1 MATRL
6 LEPHFA
12 GSSIMKS
19 KHISPLLALGLGA
32 TAFAGE
38 SPAPATYSAPA
49 AEAPS
54 LWTWFIGGSAGY
66 LLQSEEE
73 FYTLHL
79 GMKIAQS
86 GPVTHSLFLEGA
98 YTELTALGV
107 DSEIIPVTLNYK
119 MDYYFTDRFSFYAGL
134 GGGAAFV
141 NNDVLGFS
149 DDSVELTAQVFAGL
163 GYDLSSNFQIY
174 TGARWVWVDDS
185 DLRGGAVEIGDDVG
199 LELGARFKF

>member
-1 MATRL
+1 
-6 LEPHFA
+6 
-12 GSSIMKS
+12 MKARYLPCLVAIGFS
-19 KHISPLLALGLGA
+19 T

-38 SPAPATYSAPA
+38 TPAPATYSAPPS
-49 AEAPS
+49 EAPS

-66 LLQSEEE
+66 LLESEEE

-79 GMKIAQS
+79 GMKIAES
-86 GPVTHSLFLEGA
+86 GPITHSLFLEGA

-107 DSEIIPVTLNYK
+107 DSEIIPVTFNYK
-119 MDYYFTDRFSFYAGL
+119 MEYYFNDALSFYAGA
-134 GGGAAFV
+134 GAGAAFV

-149 DDSVELTAQVFAGL
+149 DDSVELTAQIFAGF
-163 GYDLSSNFQIY
+163 GYDVTSNFQLY

-185 DLRGGAVEIGDDVG
+185 DLRGAAVEIGDDVG

>member
-1 MATRL
+1 MKPR
-6 LEPHFA
+6 HV
-12 GSSIMKS
+12 SS
-19 KHISPLLALGLGA
+19 LVALGLC
-32 TAFAGE
+32 TTVFAGE
-38 SPAPATYSAPA
+38 TVAPATYSAPA
-49 AEAPS
+49 TEAPS

-79 GMKIAQS
+79 GMKIAES

-98 YTELTALGV
+98 YTQLTALGV
-107 DSEIIPVTLNYK
+107 DSEIIPVTFNYK
-119 MDYYFTDRFSFYAGL
+119 MEYYFTDQFSFYAGA
-134 GGGAAFV
+134 GAGAAFV

-149 DDSVELTAQVFAGL
+149 DDSVEFTAQVFAGL
-163 GYDLSSNFQIY
+163 GYDVTSNFQIY

-185 DLRGGAVEIGDDVG
+185 DLRGASVDIGDDVG

>member
-1 MATRL
+1 
-6 LEPHFA
+6 
-12 GSSIMKS
+12 MKP
-19 KHISPLLALGLGA
+19 KHIASIVALGLST

-38 SPAPATYSAPA
+38 TTATATYSAPA
-49 AEAPS
+49 SEVPS

-66 LLQSEEE
+66 LLESEEE

-79 GMKIAQS
+79 GMKIAES
-86 GPVTHSLFLEGA
+86 GPVSHSLYIEGA

-119 MDYYFTDRFSFYAGL
+119 MEYYFNDAFSFYAGL

-149 DDSVELTAQVFAGL
+149 DDSVEFTAQVFAGF
-163 GYDLSSNFQIY
+163 GYDVSSNFQLY

-185 DLRGGAVEIGDDVG
+185 EIGGGAVDIGDDIG